1 MLEDELASEKATV
14 AKLKEQLANQNPE
27 IKTVESSSPIK
38 MEEAKVDEK
47 QMAAAGAGFGAGNET
62 WRQTSN
68 GKLCQAQFYC
78 YVL

>member
-27 IKTVESSSPIK
+27 IKIVESSSPIK

-62 WRQTSN
+62 RRLQMEN
-68 GKLCQAQFYC
+68 CPILLLCS
-78 YVL
+78 VIE